1 MPESRPV
8 SCVENGSQSPR
19 RLGGAEAIVIIVVIA
34 VSAALVAVAGLPL
47 LVVLQ
52 LLAGAGLTAA
62 VVVGLLTGATSRWM
76 RAALRALLAPAA

>member
-1 MPESRPV
+1 MPKSRPV
-8 SCVENGSQSPR
+8 SCVENGSPTPR

-34 VSAALVAVAGLPL
+34 VSAVLVAVAGMPL

-62 VVVGLLTGATSRWM
+62 VVVGLLTGAASRWM
-76 RAALRALLAPAA
+76 RAVLRALLAPTA

>member
-1 MPESRPV
+1 MPKPRPV

-34 VSAALVAVAGLPL
+34 VSAALVAVAGMPL

-76 RAALRALLAPAA
+76 RAVLRALLAPAA